1 MSALKELSDK
11 LSEVYDLELQE
22 ELTEIFGSVVEEY
35 EEMNDAYKR
44 EVTQSEALKK
54 YSSVGK
60 KMYHEKC
67 EELGE
72 VEREK
77 KQAEY
82 DRDYYEKY
90 SRELLR
96 EINRE

>member
-11 LSEVYDLELQE
+11 LSEVYDLELVE

-35 EEMNDAYKR
+35 EEMVDAYKR
-44 EVTQSEALKK
+44 EVTKSEALGE

>member
-1 MSALKELSDK
+1 MSALEELSDK
-11 LSEVYDLELQE
+11 LNEVYDLELVE
-22 ELTEIFGSVVEEY
+22 ELTKIFNNVVD
-35 EEMNDAYKR
+35 DAYKR
-44 EVTQSEALKK
+44 EVTKSEALEK
-54 YSSVGK
+54 YSGVGEE
-60 KMYHEKC
+60 MYRKKC
-67 EELGE
+67 EELGG

-77 KQAEY
+77 EQAEY